1 MVFADVIKNLE
12 ITLIIGQALNS
23 MTSVFVRDRMQED
36 TDTEGRRPRGDRG
49 RDWNEHLASDREIY
63 YDSPL

>member
-1 MVFADVIKNLE
+1 MILFGKMVFADVIKNLE

-49 RDWNEHLASDREIY
+49 RDWNDTTMSQ
-63 YDSPL
+63 